1 MIGDLFLACL
11 VTVVVETAIFW
22 LAGYRSRD
30 EVLVVVCTNVVTN
43 LVLNL
48 VLSGLFFS
56 VTGYMMRIGEL
67 LVITVETVIYTAAF
81 GRFGKVLALTTA
93 ANMLSVFIGMVL
105 FMGDGKE
112 MISSDLSMFG
122 FACVWQ

>member
-1 MIGDLFLACL
+1 MIGDLLLACL
-11 VTVVVETAIFW
+11 VTVVAETAVFW

-30 EVLVVVCTNVVTN
+30 EILVVVCTNVVTN

-48 VLSGLFFS
+48 ILSGLFFS

-67 LVITVETVIYTAAF
+67 LVIAVESMIYTAAF

-122 FACVWQ
+122 FACDWL

>member
-1 MIGDLFLACL
+1 MIGDLFVACL

-48 VLSGLFFS
+48 VLSGMFFT
-56 VTGYMMRIGEL
+56 VWGRTIMLGEL
-67 LVITVETVIYTAAF
+67 LVVAAETAIYTFAF
-81 GRFGKVLALTTA
+81 ERFGKVLALTLA
-93 ANMLSVFIGMVL
+93 ANLLSVFIGMLL
-105 FMGDGKE
+105 FMGCSKE
-112 MISSDLSMFG
+112 LIPDDLRTFG
-122 FACVWQ
+122 FARDLL

>member
-1 MIGDLFLACL
+1 MIGEMLLACL
-11 VTVVVETAIFW
+11 VTVVVETAVFW

-30 EVLVVVCTNVVTN
+30 EILVVVCTNVVTN

-48 VLSGLFFS
+48 VLSGMFFT
-56 VTGYMMRIGEL
+56 VWGRTIVLGEL
-67 LVITVETVIYTAAF
+67 LVVAAETAIYTFAF
-81 GRFGKVLALTTA
+81 ERFGKVLALTLA
-93 ANMLSVFIGMVL
+93 ANLLSVFIGMLL

-122 FACVWQ
+122 FACDLL

>member
-48 VLSGLFFS
+48 ILFGGLFEAS
-56 VTGYMMRIGEL
+56 GYAMRIGEL
-67 LVITVETVIYTAAF
+67 LVIAVETAIYTAAF
-81 GRFGKVLALTTA
+81 GRFGKVLTLTVA
-93 ANMLSVFIGMVL
+93 ANLLSVFVGMLL

-112 MISSDLSMFG
+112 MVPSDLSVFG
-122 FACVWQ
+122 FARDLQ

>member
-11 VTVVVETAIFW
+11 ITVVVETAIFW

-30 EVLVVVCTNVVTN
+30 EVLVVICTNVVTN

-48 VLSGLFFS
+48 ALSGLFFP
-56 VTGYMMRIGEL
+56 VWGRTIVLGEL
-67 LVITVETVIYTAAF
+67 LVIAVETAIYTAAF
-81 GRFGKVLALTTA
+81 GRFGKVLALTMA
-93 ANMLSVFIGMVL
+93 ANMLSVFVWAFL

-112 MISSDLSMFG
+112 LVSSDLSMFG
-122 FACVWQ
+122 FARDLL

>member
-48 VLSGLFFS
+48 ILFGGLFEAS
-56 VTGYMMRIGEL
+56 GYAMRIGEL
-67 LVITVETVIYTAAF
+67 LVIAVETAIYTAAV
-81 GRFGKVLALTTA
+81 GRFGKVLALTVA
-93 ANMLSVFIGMVL
+93 ANLLSVFVGMLL

-112 MISSDLSMFG
+112 MVPNDLSVFG
-122 FACVWQ
+122 FARDLQ